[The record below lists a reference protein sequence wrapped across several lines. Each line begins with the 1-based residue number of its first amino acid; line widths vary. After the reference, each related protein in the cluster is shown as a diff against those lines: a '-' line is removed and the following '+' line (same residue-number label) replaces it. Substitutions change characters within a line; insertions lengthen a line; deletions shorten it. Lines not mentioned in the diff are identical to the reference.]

1 MQDERVFEQ
10 INKLASE
17 EKALFKKEEQEGVS
31 DDDRARLKEL
41 EQTLDQCWDLL
52 HQRRAARRAG
62 LDPREAKV
70 RPAAEV
76 EGYEG

>member
-1 MQDERVFEQ
+1 MKDERVLEQ

-17 EKALFKKEEQEGVS
+17 EKALWKKEEKEGVS
-31 DDDRARLKEL
+31 DEDRKRLDEL
-41 EQTLDQCWDLL
+41 NVTLDQCWDLL

-62 LDPREAKV
+62 LDPSNAKV